1 MVGVALGFCVRVV
14 FAAIGLVS
22 GTDETTTLAPLTL
35 LVVLLG
41 VPPAGVFTFFRAG
54 AVAKHMTHAVPTA
67 LLGIPGDTLATP
79 LLQDANMLRKLGV
92 PHIALRKM
100 VSGAIVAAFVA
111 VPLAVLFAVLLAPF
125 GAAITKSA
133 PWIFLAAAVL
143 IAYFSAGRWAAV
155 ALLVPFVV
163 VIVAL
168 QSLTAKYGVKL
179 SISYF
184 LGIAIGPLIADLF
197 TVIAPQ
203 GRAKM
208 MRDKV
213 RTFSLAPDVKGWS
226 GYFPNPL
233 KVMDRIQTRWT
244 LATATISSATFVFSP
259 VAMTVDSINMA
270 GEVYSNQD
278 LIWRDHHLQEPLSRS
293 WSTARS
299 WVLPQSSLQPQ
310 GPNTI
315 WLRVVGVP
323 ELRPGLGVVEVGT
336 PEAMLASQRHHN
348 WNTRTLFQ
356 LNLTL
361 SATLGIMALV
371 VWLPRRKQS
380 LLGWY
385 ALVSLC
391 WVLFGSNVLLTE
403 TWPFPDSLA
412 MARVNHLAY
421 IGYIASFAVFCWQL
435 IESPLSRRQRQRL
448 GPGRKGARECP
459 RRSRTP
465 CREATCAGQGGTRCR
480 SCTRR
485 TCPRGDQLS
494 PAGG

>member
-1 MVGVALGFCVRVV
+1 MSDPVLLEQIMVAAGMGLLGAVV

-41 VPPAGVFTFFRAG
+41 VPPAGVFTFFLAG

-67 LLGIPGDTLATP
+67 LLGIPGDTMATP

-125 GAAITKSA
+125 GAAITKWA

-143 IAYFSAGRWAAV
+143 IAYFSAGRWASV

-203 GRAKM
+203 GRAQM

-259 VAMTVDSINMA
+259 VAMTVVL
-270 GEVYSNQD
+270 GELVGSRVKHAYHRLTTMLSARNGVTEATYIAEA
-278 LIWRDHHLQEPLSRS
+278 LIPLIAFGLPLSPV
-293 WSTARS
+293 AA
-299 WVLPQSSLQPQ
+299 
-310 GPNTI
+310 GPAAPLFNAPPRFTVDAASGQTHNLHNLLNH
-315 WLRVVGVP
+315 W
-323 ELRPGLGVVEVGT
+323 EFLGYG
-336 PEAMLASQRHHN
+336 MLA
-348 WNTRTLFQ
+348 
-356 LNLTL
+356 
-361 SATLGIMALV
+361 V
-371 VWLPRRKQS
+371 
-380 LLGWY
+380 LLA
-385 ALVSLC
+385 ALVSYPFAMNFARRAALFVSRKVSHEAIIATFVGLIIVISV
-391 WVLFGSNVLLTE
+391 WEGQFLGLLVILTMGLFGGL
-403 TWPFPDSLA
+403 
-412 MARVNHLAY
+412 
-421 IGYIASFAVFCWQL
+421 
-435 IESPLSRRQRQRL
+435 LSRRFGFNTGVQFMGYYTAVL
-448 GPGRKGARECP
+448 
-459 RRSRTP
+459 TV
-465 CREATCAGQGGTRCR
+465 
-480 SCTRR
+480 
-485 TCPRGDQLS
+485 
-494 PAGG
+494 PALVKLVA